1 MFDSLRPVDCG
12 PPSSSVHGI
21 LQARILEWVAISFSN
36 GMGKG
41 MVNDLAGQ
49 KEGKLEYLQRVY
61 HLEIICPLNNPRKA

>member
-1 MFDSLRPVDCG
+1 MCDPIDGS
-12 PPSSSVHGI
+12 PPGSPIPGI
-21 LQARILEWVAISFSN
+21 LQAKKLEWVAISFSH